1 MDGPAIEVRGLDPP
15 ARLPAAL
22 IWRRERDTPPA
33 ARAFID
39 FVRHETGEAAGISF
53 ARK

>member
-1 MDGPAIEVRGLDPP
+1 MDGPAIEVRGLEPT

-22 IWRRERDTPPA
+22 IWRRGRDTPPA

-39 FVRHETGEAAGISF
+39 FVRHEAGAGAPISF
-53 ARK
+53 APQ